1 MTQCSSKWIQ
11 EHLGEVVYGGI
22 DGCVTTFAVVAGSEG
37 AGLSSTIVIILGVAN
52 LIADGFSMS
61 VGAYLGAKS
70 EKARYEKEKRREY
83 QEIEEVPHL
92 EVEEVRDIF
101 SNMGFEGEMLENVV
115 MKITENEDRWV
126 DVMMKH
132 ELEMIEE
139 KKPPIM
145 IGFATFVSF
154 NIFGFI
160 PLSIYVYDYVADS
173 SMDKFIT
180 SAIVTSIAFL
190 VIGWMKSYVTQ
201 SSQIRGILE
210 TVGLGIAAALLAYF
224 AGDLLEGLLT

>member
-1 MTQCSSKWIQ
+1 MTQRSRNWIQ

-37 AGLSSTIVIILGVAN
+37 AGLPNTIVIILGIAN

-70 EKARYEKEKRREY
+70 EKARYQKEKRREY

-101 SNMGFEGEMLENVV
+101 SDMGFEGEILESVV
-115 MKITENEDRWV
+115 AKITENEDRWV

-139 KKPPIM
+139 KKPPFM
-145 IGFATFVSF
+145 IGFATFISF

-160 PLSIYVYDYVADS
+160 PLSIYVYDYVMGVDI
-173 SMDKFIT
+173 DKFIT
-180 SAIVTSIAFL
+180 SAIITSIAFL
-190 VIGWMKSYVTQ
+190 LIGWMKSYVTQ
-201 SSQIRGILE
+201 SSQLRGIFE
-210 TVGLGIAAALLAYF
+210 TLGLGLAAALLAYF
-224 AGDLLEGLLT
+224 AGDLLEGIIS

>member
-1 MTQCSSKWIQ
+1 MTQRSRNWIQ

-22 DGCVTTFAVVAGSEG
+22 DGCITTFAVVAGSEG
-37 AGLSSTIVIILGVAN
+37 AGLPNTIVIILGVAN

-70 EKARYEKEKRREY
+70 EKDRFQKEKRREY

-92 EVEEVRDIF
+92 EVAEVEGIF
-101 SNMGFEGEMLENVV
+101 SDMGFEGEMLDKVV
-115 MKITENEDRWV
+115 SKITENEDRWV

-139 KKPPIM
+139 KKPPFM
-145 IGFATFVSF
+145 IGLATFISF

-160 PLSIYVYDYVADS
+160 PLSIYIYDYVAEVQI
-173 SMDKFIT
+173 DKFIT
-180 SAIVTSIAFL
+180 SAIITSIAFML
-190 VIGWMKSYVTQ
+190 IGWMKSYVTQ
-201 SSQIRGILE
+201 SSQLREILE
-210 TVGLGIAAALLAYF
+210 TVGLGLAAALLAFF
-224 AGDLLEGLLT
+224 AGDLLEHLLT